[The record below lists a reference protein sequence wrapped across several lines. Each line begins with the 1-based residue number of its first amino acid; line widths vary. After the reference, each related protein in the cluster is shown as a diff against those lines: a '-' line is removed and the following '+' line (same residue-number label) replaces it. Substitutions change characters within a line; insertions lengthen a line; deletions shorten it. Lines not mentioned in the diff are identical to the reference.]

1 MRQKSKKWMAVALSL
16 AMLIAMLP
24 SAALA
29 EAPQEADSS
38 PSSRTT
44 ADPDQNESPEIK
56 PVIDGDKEVEVIIH
70 GNPSALIVDLPDK
83 TCFRAKPGG
92 RAGEWV
98 KDRGNSTS
106 AATLE
111 QVDDHTVRV
120 ILPKGKTF
128 EKGQVITAYQAILVG
143 TTLRSSPFVTYTVA
157 AKPTVIQPMPDA
169 NGNLAATPDGYA
181 RITFDPTGEGSLVGQ
196 KKGEPASFDVLLGTS
211 WAAAKAAGVTVPQDP
226 THSHLN
232 MQFKGWTNLPADDG
246 TVNEG
251 LTITA
256 NFVELSNQDV
266 IPYIPADPAN
276 PTKSDDSKV
285 PTKDKD
291 GKIVDKSL
299 YAIIAFK
306 VADADK
312 AKGSLILGDKTD
324 QQVISALIK
333 KDSTWDKVTAP
344 TIKVV
349 DGTTTKANGY
359 DPAIPAGTEPVETGK
374 VYTAQFITNGQEIT
388 PGAKLPDG
396 VFEVKVS
403 RDESSVAAND
413 LYGKSYAVFK
423 DSKLGQ
429 DKFPT
434 LEAADNFKEAK
445 WYKDA
450 ETKAT
455 ADPSAVAITVNT
467 TFSAK
472 AVSSVF
478 DKDKVTDMIVKTQP
492 KLDYVEGNAD
502 KGKLDLSNLV
512 VTLTDKNG
520 NKQDVSFDK
529 LGEYGITA
537 NPANGTA
544 MTVADHNGN
553 LVTLT
558 KGKLTAKTDNL
569 TVTKENSKELVIPFE
584 PSDPSKPAEK
594 DDKNIPKEDDNNK
607 PINREDYVVVGF
619 KVSPD
624 KSGTLTLG
632 DQANKAVI
640 SALVKKDIAWEGFS
654 MPTPND
660 GNDYTFWH
668 WDQAP
673 ADKVADGQVRV
684 ASFIKSGDEINPND
698 NNPLPN
704 NFHKVTVAKG
714 TGVDGKEAED
724 KALFGKT
731 YAVKKGEKLAEEKFP
746 ALVAEKDYKNPAW
759 DMEKPWTV
767 AVADKDVTYT
777 ASATSSVFDKDKVTK
792 IEILQNPTKMTYT
805 EGEKPDHD
813 GLKIQLTDQ
822 NANTVDIAKDQLAD
836 YGITVTPA
844 ETTDLT
850 TADDNKPFVAKVNGK
865 DAGGQAKVLTAN
877 MSKNITVNP
886 KTSEETVISYV
897 PADKENPTKSDDTKV
912 PTKDKDG
919 KIVDKSLYDIV
930 AFTVADADKGKG
942 SLTLGDKTDQ
952 QVIAALIKKGSTWN
966 KVTAPTIKVANAT
979 TTKANGY
986 DPAIPAGTE
995 PVETGKVYTAQFI
1008 TNGQEITPETKL
1020 PDGVFEVKVSRDE
1033 SSVAGNDLYGKS
1045 YAVFENSKLSQDK
1058 FPTLEAADNFKEAK
1072 WYKDAETKATADPSA
1087 VGITVNTTFSA
1098 KAVSSVFDKDKVT
1111 EIEILQE
1118 PTKMTYTEGEKP
1130 NHDGLKIQLTDQ
1142 NANTVDI
1149 AKDQLADYGV
1159 TVTPAETA
1167 KLTVNDHQGRPFI
1180 ARVKNKDG
1188 NPLTA
1193 KTKADITVKVKAP
1206 AQNKSSHRSQTIPK
1220 PEPKPTPKPETKPE
1234 AKPAPKLS
1242 SHDLNKTGHYSY
1254 LTGYP
1259 DGTFAPNK
1267 GMTRAEV
1274 ASLFTRLLK
1283 DQPLK
1288 GQSYKAGLS
1297 DLHAGDWYA
1306 DAVGYAVQK
1315 GIVSG
1320 YPDGTFKPNQA
1331 ISRGEFAAIA
1341 ARFAEMTSDQ
1351 PPAFS
1356 DLDPNHWSYQ
1366 AIRQVAANGWLSGYP
1381 DGSFKPNQPITRAE
1395 VATVS
1400 NRMLNRTPDLDR
1412 LKAQKD
1418 KLPHFS
1424 DVGSGDWFYGA
1435 IMEASFDRP

>member
-1 MRQKSKKWMAVALSL
+1 MRQKSKKWMAIALSL

-44 ADPDQNESPEIK
+44 ADPAQNESPAIK

-70 GNPSALIVDLPDK
+70 GKPSALIVDLPDK
-83 TCFRAKPGG
+83 TCFRAKPDDLTGK
-92 RAGEWV
+92 WI
-98 KDRGNSTS
+98 KDKGNSTS

-111 QVDDHTVRV
+111 EVDDHTVRV

-128 EKGQVITAYQAILVG
+128 EKGQVITAYQAILVR
-143 TTLRSSPFVTYTVA
+143 TTYISSPHVTCTVA

-169 NGNLAATPDGYA
+169 NGNLAAIPDGYA

-226 THSHLN
+226 THANPN
-232 MQFKGWTNLPADDG
+232 MQFKGWTNLPADEA

-256 NFVELSNQDV
+256 NFIELSNQDV
-266 IPYIPADPAN
+266 IPYIPADLAN
-276 PTKSDDSKV
+276 PTNPDDSKV

-299 YAIIAFK
+299 YDIVAFTI
-306 VADADK
+306 ADADK
-312 AKGSLILGDKTD
+312 DKGSLTLGDKTE
-324 QQVISALIK
+324 QVISALVK
-333 KDSTWDKVTAP
+333 KGSTWDKVTAP
-344 TIKVV
+344 TIKVA
-349 DGTTTKANGY
+349 DATTKANGY
-359 DPAIPAGTEPVETGK
+359 NPAIPAGTEAVVDK
-374 VYTAQFITNGQEIT
+374 SVYTAQFITNGQEIT
-388 PGAKLPDG
+388 PGTKLSDG

-403 RDESSVAAND
+403 RDESSIKDNI

-423 DSKLGQ
+423 DSKL
-429 DKFPT
+429 DSKKFPT
-434 LEAADNFKEAK
+434 PEAADNFKEAR
-445 WYKDA
+445 WYKNAD
-450 ETKAT
+450 TKAT

-467 TFSAK
+467 TFTAK
-472 AVSSVF
+472 AVSSAF
-478 DKDKVTDMIVKTQP
+478 DKDKVADMIVKTQP
-492 KLDYVEGNAD
+492 KLDYVEGSAD

-520 NKQDVSFDK
+520 NKQDVPFDQ
-529 LGEYGITA
+529 LGGYGITA
-537 NPANGTA
+537 TPANGTA
-544 MTVADHNGN
+544 MTLANHNGN
-553 LVTLT
+553 PVTLT
-558 KGKLTAKTDNL
+558 KGKLTAETDNL

-594 DDKNIPKEDDNNK
+594 DDKNIPKEDDNKK

-632 DQANKAVI
+632 KEANKAVI
-640 SALVKKDIAWEGFS
+640 SALVKKGTEWAKVTQ
-654 MPTPND
+654 PTPNG

-684 ASFIKSGDEINPND
+684 ASFIKSGDEIDPND
-698 NNPLPN
+698 KNPLPN

-724 KALFGKT
+724 KSLFGKT

-759 DMEKPWTV
+759 DVEKPWTV
-767 AVADKDVTYT
+767 AVADKDLTYT
-777 ASATSSVFDKDKVTK
+777 ASATSAVFDKQNITK
-792 IEILQNPTKMTYT
+792 IEILQDPTKMTYT
-805 EGEKPDHD
+805 EGEQP
-813 GLKIQLTDQ
+813 
-822 NANTVDIAKDQLAD
+822 
-836 YGITVTPA
+836 
-844 ETTDLT
+844 
-850 TADDNKPFVAKVNGK
+850 
-865 DAGGQAKVLTAN
+865 
-877 MSKNITVNP
+877 
-886 KTSEETVISYV
+886 SY
-897 PADKENPTKSDDTKV
+897 
-912 PTKDKDG
+912 
-919 KIVDKSLYDIV
+919 
-930 AFTVADADKGKG
+930 
-942 SLTLGDKTDQ
+942 
-952 QVIAALIKKGSTWN
+952 
-966 KVTAPTIKVANAT
+966 
-979 TTKANGY
+979 
-986 DPAIPAGTE
+986 
-995 PVETGKVYTAQFI
+995 
-1008 TNGQEITPETKL
+1008 
-1020 PDGVFEVKVSRDE
+1020 
-1033 SSVAGNDLYGKS
+1033 
-1045 YAVFENSKLSQDK
+1045 
-1058 FPTLEAADNFKEAK
+1058 
-1072 WYKDAETKATADPSA
+1072 
-1087 VGITVNTTFSA
+1087 
-1098 KAVSSVFDKDKVT
+1098 
-1111 EIEILQE
+1111 
-1118 PTKMTYTEGEKP
+1118 
-1130 NHDGLKIQLTDQ
+1130 DGLKIQLTDQ

-1167 KLTVNDHQGRPFI
+1167 KLTVNDHQGQPFI
-1180 ARVKNKDG
+1180 ARAKDKDG

-1193 KTKADITVKVKAP
+1193 KTKTDITVKVKAP
-1206 AQNKSSHRSQTIPK
+1206 AQNKSSHRSKTIPK

-1242 SHDLNKTGHYSY
+1242 NHDLNKTGHYSY

-1259 DGTFAPNK
+1259 DGSFAPNK

-1288 GQSYKAGLS
+1288 GQSYKADLS

-1341 ARFAEMTSDQ
+1341 ARFTDMTGDQ

-1366 AIRQVAANGWLSGYP
+1366 AICQVAAKGWLSGYP

-1395 VATVS
+1395 VATIS

-1412 LKAQKD
+1412 LKAHTAD
-1418 KLPHFS
+1418 LPQFN

-1435 IMEASFDRP
+1435 IMEAGFDRP

>member
-44 ADPDQNESPEIK
+44 ADPDQSESPEIK

-70 GNPSALIVDLPDK
+70 GKPSALIVDLPDK

-157 AKPTVIQPMPDA
+157 EKPTVIQPMPDA

-226 THSHLN
+226 THSHPN

-266 IPYIPADPAN
+266 IPYVPADPTN
-276 PTKSDDSKV
+276 PINLDDTKV

-299 YAIIAFK
+299 YDIVAFT

-455 ADPSAVAITVNT
+455 ADPSAVGITANT
-467 TFSAK
+467 TFTAK
-472 AVSSVF
+472 AVSS
-478 DKDKVTDMIVKTQP
+478 T
-492 KLDYVEGNAD
+492 
-502 KGKLDLSNLV
+502 
-512 VTLTDKNG
+512 
-520 NKQDVSFDK
+520 
-529 LGEYGITA
+529 
-537 NPANGTA
+537 
-544 MTVADHNGN
+544 
-553 LVTLT
+553 
-558 KGKLTAKTDNL
+558 
-569 TVTKENSKELVIPFE
+569 
-584 PSDPSKPAEK
+584 
-594 DDKNIPKEDDNNK
+594 
-607 PINREDYVVVGF
+607 
-619 KVSPD
+619 
-624 KSGTLTLG
+624 
-632 DQANKAVI
+632 
-640 SALVKKDIAWEGFS
+640 
-654 MPTPND
+654 
-660 GNDYTFWH
+660 
-668 WDQAP
+668 
-673 ADKVADGQVRV
+673 
-684 ASFIKSGDEINPND
+684 
-698 NNPLPN
+698 
-704 NFHKVTVAKG
+704 
-714 TGVDGKEAED
+714 
-724 KALFGKT
+724 
-731 YAVKKGEKLAEEKFP
+731 
-746 ALVAEKDYKNPAW
+746 
-759 DMEKPWTV
+759 
-767 AVADKDVTYT
+767 
-777 ASATSSVFDKDKVTK
+777 FDKDKVTK
-792 IEILQNPTKMTYT
+792 IEIR
-805 EGEKPDHD
+805 
-813 GLKIQLTDQ
+813 
-822 NANTVDIAKDQLAD
+822 
-836 YGITVTPA
+836 
-844 ETTDLT
+844 
-850 TADDNKPFVAKVNGK
+850 
-865 DAGGQAKVLTAN
+865 QA
-877 MSKNITVNP
+877 
-886 KTSEETVISYV
+886 
-897 PADKENPTKSDDTKV
+897 
-912 PTKDKDG
+912 
-919 KIVDKSLYDIV
+919 
-930 AFTVADADKGKG
+930 
-942 SLTLGDKTDQ
+942 
-952 QVIAALIKKGSTWN
+952 
-966 KVTAPTIKVANAT
+966 
-979 TTKANGY
+979 
-986 DPAIPAGTE
+986 
-995 PVETGKVYTAQFI
+995 
-1008 TNGQEITPETKL
+1008 
-1020 PDGVFEVKVSRDE
+1020 
-1033 SSVAGNDLYGKS
+1033 
-1045 YAVFENSKLSQDK
+1045 
-1058 FPTLEAADNFKEAK
+1058 
-1072 WYKDAETKATADPSA
+1072 
-1087 VGITVNTTFSA
+1087 
-1098 KAVSSVFDKDKVT
+1098 
-1111 EIEILQE
+1111 

-1159 TVTPAETA
+1159 TVTPAETV

-1180 ARVKNKDG
+1180 ARAKDKDG
-1188 NPLTA
+1188 TPLTA

-1206 AQNKSSHRSQTIPK
+1206 AQNKSSHRSKTIQ
-1220 PEPKPTPKPETKPE
+1220 KPE
-1234 AKPAPKLS
+1234 AKPAPKPETKPETKPEVKPESKLS
-1242 SHDLNKTGHYSY
+1242 NHDLNKAGHYSY

-1283 DQPLK
+1283 DRPLK
-1288 GQSYKAGLS
+1288 GQSYKAGLT
-1297 DLHAGDWYA
+1297 DVYAGDWYA

-1320 YPDGTFKPNQA
+1320 YPDGSFKPNQA

-1341 ARFAEMTSDQ
+1341 ARFADMTGDQ
-1351 PPAFS
+1351 HPAFS

-1412 LKAQKD
+1412 LKAHTAD
-1418 KLPHFS
+1418 LPQYN
-1424 DVGSGDWFYGA
+1424 DVGPGDWFYGA
-1435 IMEASFDRP
+1435 IMEAGFDRP

>member
-1 MRQKSKKWMAVALSL
+1 MRQKSKKWMAIALSL

-44 ADPDQNESPEIK
+44 ADPAQNEPPEIK
-56 PVIDGDKEVEVIIH
+56 PVIDGDKEVEVVIH
-70 GNPSALIVDLPDK
+70 GKPSALIVDLPGMG
-83 TCFRAKPGG
+83 CFRAKPGG

-98 KDRGNSTS
+98 KDKGNSTS
-106 AATLE
+106 DATLE
-111 QVDDHTVRV
+111 EVDDHTVRV

-128 EKGQVITAYQAILVG
+128 EEGQVITAYQAILVR
-143 TTLRSSPFVTYTVA
+143 TTYISSPHVTCTVA

-169 NGNLAATPDGYA
+169 NGNLAAIPDGYV
-181 RITFDPTGEGSLVGQ
+181 RITFNPTAEGSLVGQ
-196 KKGEPASFDVLLGTS
+196 KKGDPASFDVLLGTS
-211 WAAAKAAGVTVPQDP
+211 WSAAKTAGVAVPGDP
-226 THSHLN
+226 THSNPN
-232 MQFKGWTNLPADDG
+232 MQFKGWTNLPTDDG
-246 TVNEG
+246 TVSEN

-256 NFVELSNQDV
+256 NFVELSDQDV

-276 PTKSDDSKV
+276 PINLDDTKV

-291 GKIVDKSL
+291 GKIVDKRL
-299 YAIIAFK
+299 YDIVAFT

-312 AKGSLILGDKTD
+312 AKGSLTLGDKTD
-324 QQVISALIK
+324 QQAISALVK
-333 KDSTWDKVTAP
+333 KGSTWDKVTAP
-344 TIKVV
+344 TIKVANA
-349 DGTTTKANGY
+349 TTTKANGY
-359 DPAIPAGTEPVETGK
+359 DPAIPAGTEPVVDK
-374 VYTAQFITNGQEIT
+374 SVYTAQFITNGQEIT
-388 PGAKLPDG
+388 PGTKLPDG
-396 VFEVKVS
+396 VYEVSVS
-403 RDESSVAAND
+403 RDETSIKDNI

-423 DSKLGQ
+423 DSKLSQ
-429 DKFPT
+429 EKFPT
-434 LEAADNFKEAK
+434 PEANDGYKNAK

-450 ETKAT
+450 DTKAT
-455 ADPSAVAITVNT
+455 ADPSAVAITANM
-467 TFSAK
+467 TFIAK
-472 AVSSVF
+472 AVSSTF
-478 DKDKVTDMIVKTQP
+478 DKDKVTGMIVKTQP
-492 KLDYVEGNAD
+492 KLDYVEGSAG

-520 NKQDVSFDK
+520 NKQDVPFDQ
-529 LGEYGITA
+529 LGGYGITA
-537 NPANGTA
+537 TPANGTA
-544 MTVADHNGN
+544 MTLANHNGN
-553 LVTLT
+553 PVTLT

-584 PSDPSKPAEK
+584 PPNPSKPAEK

-632 DQANKAVI
+632 KEANKAVI
-640 SALVKKDIAWEGFS
+640 SALVKKGTEWAKVTLS
-654 MPTPND
+654 TPND

-668 WDQAP
+668 WDNAP

-684 ASFIKSGDEINPND
+684 ASFIKSGEAIDPTD
-698 NNPLPN
+698 QNPLPN

-759 DMEKPWTV
+759 DMEKPWTG

-777 ASATSSVFDKDKVTK
+777 ASATSSVFDKENITK
-792 IEILQNPTKMTYT
+792 IEI
-805 EGEKPDHD
+805 
-813 GLKIQLTDQ
+813 IQ
-822 NANTVDIAKDQLAD
+822 A
-836 YGITVTPA
+836 
-844 ETTDLT
+844 
-850 TADDNKPFVAKVNGK
+850 
-865 DAGGQAKVLTAN
+865 
-877 MSKNITVNP
+877 
-886 KTSEETVISYV
+886 
-897 PADKENPTKSDDTKV
+897 
-912 PTKDKDG
+912 
-919 KIVDKSLYDIV
+919 
-930 AFTVADADKGKG
+930 
-942 SLTLGDKTDQ
+942 
-952 QVIAALIKKGSTWN
+952 
-966 KVTAPTIKVANAT
+966 
-979 TTKANGY
+979 
-986 DPAIPAGTE
+986 
-995 PVETGKVYTAQFI
+995 
-1008 TNGQEITPETKL
+1008 
-1020 PDGVFEVKVSRDE
+1020 
-1033 SSVAGNDLYGKS
+1033 
-1045 YAVFENSKLSQDK
+1045 
-1058 FPTLEAADNFKEAK
+1058 
-1072 WYKDAETKATADPSA
+1072 
-1087 VGITVNTTFSA
+1087 
-1098 KAVSSVFDKDKVT
+1098 
-1111 EIEILQE
+1111 

-1159 TVTPAETA
+1159 TVTPAETV

-1180 ARVKNKDG
+1180 ARAKDKDG
-1188 NPLTA
+1188 TPLTA

-1206 AQNKSSHRSQTIPK
+1206 AQNKSSHRSKTIQ
-1220 PEPKPTPKPETKPE
+1220 KPE
-1234 AKPAPKLS
+1234 AKPAPKPETKPETKPEVKPESKLS
-1242 SHDLNKTGHYSY
+1242 NHDLNKAGHYSY

-1283 DQPLK
+1283 DRPLK
-1288 GQSYKAGLS
+1288 GQSYKAGLT
-1297 DLHAGDWYA
+1297 DVYAGDWYA

-1320 YPDGTFKPNQA
+1320 YPDGSFKPNQA

-1341 ARFAEMTSDQ
+1341 ARFADMTGDQ
-1351 PPAFS
+1351 HPAFS

-1412 LKAQKD
+1412 LKAHTAD
-1418 KLPHFS
+1418 LPQYN
-1424 DVGSGDWFYGA
+1424 DVGPGDWFYGA
-1435 IMEASFDRP
+1435 IMEAGFDRP

>member
-24 SAALA
+24 STALA
-29 EAPQEADSS
+29 EAPQEPDSS

-70 GNPSALIVDLPDK
+70 GNPPALIVDLPGMG
-83 TCFRAKPGG
+83 CFRAKPGG

-98 KDRGNSTS
+98 KDKGNSTS
-106 AATLE
+106 DATLE

-128 EKGQVITAYQAILVG
+128 EKGQVITACQAIFDG
-143 TTLRSSPFVTYTVA
+143 RHFIASPSVSCTVA
-157 AKPTVIQPMPDA
+157 EKPTVIRPMPDA
-169 NGNLAATPDGYA
+169 NGNLAAIPDGYA
-181 RITFDPTGEGSLVGQ
+181 RITFDPTGEGSLVGHE
-196 KKGEPASFDVLLGTS
+196 KGDPASFDVLLGTS
-211 WAAAKAAGVTVPQDP
+211 WAAAKTAGVTVPQDP
-226 THSHLN
+226 THSN
-232 MQFKGWTNLPADDG
+232 PKMQFKGWTNLPADDG
-246 TVNEG
+246 TVNEN

-266 IPYIPADPAN
+266 IPYVPADPAN
-276 PTKSDDSKV
+276 PINPDDTKV

-291 GKIVDKSL
+291 GKIVDKRL
-299 YAIIAFK
+299 YDIVAFT

-312 AKGSLILGDKTD
+312 DKGSLTLGDKTD
-324 QQVISALIK
+324 QQAISALVK
-333 KDSTWDKVTAP
+333 KGSTWDKVTAP
-344 TIKVV
+344 TIKVANA
-349 DGTTTKANGY
+349 TTTKANGY
-359 DPAIPAGTEPVETGK
+359 DPAIPAATEPVVDK
-374 VYTAQFITNGQEIT
+374 SVYTAQFITNGQEIT
-388 PGAKLPDG
+388 PETKLPDG
-396 VFEVKVS
+396 VFEVSVS
-403 RDESSVAAND
+403 RDETSIND
-413 LYGKSYAVFK
+413 DALYGKSYAVFK

-455 ADPSAVAITVNT
+455 ADPSAVAITANT

-492 KLDYVEGNAD
+492 KLDYVESNAD

-512 VTLTDKNG
+512 VTLTDRNG
-520 NKQDVSFDK
+520 NKQEVSFDK
-529 LGEYGITA
+529 LGDYGITA

-544 MTVADHNGN
+544 MTVDDHNGN
-553 LVTLT
+553 PVTLT
-558 KGKLTAKTDNL
+558 KSKLTAKTDNL

-632 DQANKAVI
+632 KEANKAVI
-640 SALVKKDIAWEGFS
+640 SALVKKGTEWAKVTLS
-654 MPTPND
+654 TPND

-673 ADKVADGQVRV
+673 ADKVADGQVHV

-759 DMEKPWTV
+759 DVEKPWTV

-777 ASATSSVFDKDKVTK
+777 ASATSSVFDKDSITK
-792 IEILQNPTKMTYT
+792 IEILQDPTKMTYT
-805 EGEKPDHD
+805 EGEKPNHG

-877 MSKNITVNP
+877 TSKNITVNP

-897 PADKENPTKSDDTKV
+897 PADPANPINPDDTKV

-919 KIVDKSLYDIV
+919 KIVDKRLYDIV
-930 AFTVADADKGKG
+930 AFTVADADKDKG

-952 QVIAALIKKGSTWN
+952 QAISALVKKGSTWD

-986 DPAIPAGTE
+986 DPAIPAATAT
-995 PVETGKVYTAQFI
+995 VENGKVYTAQLI

-1033 SSVAGNDLYGKS
+1033 SSVAANDLYGKS

-1058 FPTLEAADNFKEAK
+1058 FPILEAADNFKEAK
-1072 WYKDAETKATADPSA
+1072 WNVGNPWDQAITKSTDFKARAT
-1087 VGITVNTTFSA
+1087 
-1098 KAVSSVFDKDKVT
+1098 SSVFDKDSITK
-1111 EIEILQE
+1111 IEIIQA
-1118 PTKMTYTEGEKP
+1118 PTKVTYTEDEKP

-1149 AKDQLADYGV
+1149 AKDKLADYGV
-1159 TVTPAETA
+1159 TVTPAETV
-1167 KLTVNDHQGRPFI
+1167 KLTVNDHQGRSFI
-1180 ARVKNKDG
+1180 ARVKDKDG

-1193 KTKADITVKVKAP
+1193 KSKTDITVKVKAP
-1206 AQNKSSHRSQTIPK
+1206 AQNKSTHSSKTIPK
-1220 PEPKPTPKPETKPE
+1220 PDAKPTPKPETKPE
-1234 AKPAPKLS
+1234 TKPEAKLAPKLS
-1242 SHDLNKTGHYSY
+1242 NHDLNKTGHYSY

-1259 DGTFAPNK
+1259 DGSFAPNK

-1283 DQPLK
+1283 DRPLK
-1288 GQSYKAGLS
+1288 GQSYKAGLT

-1320 YPDGTFKPNQA
+1320 YPDGSFKPNQP

-1341 ARFAEMTSDQ
+1341 ARFADMTGDQ

-1366 AIRQVAANGWLSGYP
+1366 AICQVAANGWLSGYP

-1395 VATVS
+1395 VAAVS
-1400 NRMLNRTPDLDR
+1400 NRMLNRAPDLDR

-1418 KLPHFS
+1418 KLTRFS
-1424 DVGSGDWFYGA
+1424 DVGPGDWFYGA